1 MSSRRVEKS
10 VPNVPLF
17 KVKKGASF
25 EERCIAYCKKYTLYY
40 HVHQEQYRR
49 YDEEHTIDE
58 FIQAATTRK
67 SPNLMVKNFTPKYE
81 LPNETNETNEM
92 DFLMDDIPLIEQYQ
106 DKDELFT
113 AMNFYNL
120 ESDDSPR
127 KSDDS
132 PRKLQN
138 DFMEVVDDNQR
149 AKI

>member
-49 YDEEHTIDE
+49 YDKEHTIDE
-58 FIQAATTRK
+58 FVQSTITNK
-67 SPNLMVKNFTPKYE
+67 GPNLTVKNFTPKYE
-81 LPNETNETNEM
+81 LPNEKNEC
-92 DFLMDDIPLIEQYQ
+92 DLLIDHDIPLIEQYHQ
-106 DKDELFT
+106 DHNQDELFT
-113 AMNFYNL
+113 DEMNFYNL
-120 ESDDSPR
+120 ESDDSP
-127 KSDDS
+127 KE
-132 PRKLQN
+132 LQD
-138 DFMEVVDDNQR
+138 DFMTFVEDNQD